1 MTRRKLQYLRIKK
14 DDLDF
19 AMHYLPD
26 CGVVADGSEL
36 YITFDNTVLSMSF
49 YKDKDTNDGNTLMR
63 TEIRTREGD
72 DSSPVAFAPV
82 AFGNLY
88 DCVVKDDDMKKAI
101 RTAIEMGKAFDI
113 AYGYKKMLLKGA

>member
-1 MTRRKLQYLRIKK
+1 MARRNLQYLRIKK

-26 CGVVADGSEL
+26 CGVVVDGGVL
-36 YITFDNTVLSMSF
+36 NITFDNTVLNMSF
-49 YKDKDTNDGNTLMR
+49 YKDKDTNDGNTLMWS
-63 TEIRTREGD
+63 EIRTRDEEY
-72 DSSPVAFAPV
+72 SSPV

-88 DCVVKDDDMKKAI
+88 DCVVKDNDMKKAI

-113 AYGYKKMLLKGA
+113 AYGYKKELKGR

>member
-1 MTRRKLQYLRIKK
+1 MSLRKLHYLRIKQ

-36 YITFDNTVLSMSF
+36 HITFDNTVLTMSF
-49 YKDKDTNDGNTLMR
+49 YKDKDANDCNKRIR
-63 TEIRTREGD
+63 TEIRARDGRY
-72 DSSPVAFAPV
+72 SNPF

-88 DCVVKDDDMKKAI
+88 DGVVKDDDMKKAI

-113 AYGYKKMLLKGA
+113 AYGYEKELIGR

>member
-1 MTRRKLQYLRIKK
+1 MAQRNLQYLRIKK

-26 CGVVADGSEL
+26 CGVVADGSML
-36 YITFDNTVLSMSF
+36 NITFDNTVLNMSF
-49 YKDKDTNDGNTLMR
+49 YKDKDTNDGNTLMWS
-63 TEIRTREGD
+63 EIRTRD
-72 DSSPVAFAPV
+72 RDYLSPV

-88 DCVVKDDDMKKAI
+88 DCVVKDNDIKKGI

-113 AYGYKKMLLKGA
+113 AYGYKKELIGR

>member
-1 MTRRKLQYLRIKK
+1 MARRNLHYLRIKK

-26 CGVVADGSEL
+26 CGVVADGSVL
-36 YITFDNTVLSMSF
+36 SITFDNTVLNMSF
-49 YKDKDTNDGNTLMR
+49 YKDKDTNDGNTLMWS
-63 TEIRTREGD
+63 EIRTRDGEY
-72 DSSPVAFAPV
+72 SCPV

-88 DCVVKDDDMKKAI
+88 DCVVKDGDMKKAI

-113 AYGYKKMLLKGA
+113 AYGYKKELIGR